1 MDLKIDDIV
10 KQVLSEVG
18 THKENRTAFTLER
31 MPVFTGNETGK
42 SAVLVSPESYELKEY
57 KLPEIGA
64 KEILVEVEGCCVSP
78 SDTIE
83 FMKEK
88 RVGQASLLGQQG
100 TGRIVKLGSPSLQ
113 DAAGVPLKI
122 GDRVTSVK
130 RAGGAA
136 SAYGGNRSNTGAGPT
151 GWFSNYVV
159 LRADNQIYQVN
170 DLDLE
175 SRLLTETV
183 IAVNS
188 AVQRTAKLGHLD
200 SSKRVIV
207 LGCGLEG
214 LTAIAIL
221 NCMGIYNIIAI
232 DGEEGSLKQ
241 AREFGARETIDY
253 RDKKGI
259 QAVMEKIK
267 KYFGGSLADAVFQ
280 CTASP
285 LGRSTAKRFAKNSGS
300 ICELEYVLGKPKTA
314 VRHYEDSMPSGGR
327 YYTSRDYQE
336 CFELLKKAA
345 QKEIPLYRLITH
357 RYRLEEINE
366 AHWSAIRG
374 EGLAIAVFNR

>member
-113 DAAGVPLKI
+113 DAAGTALKV
-122 GDRVTSVK
+122 GDRVVAVK
-130 RAGGAA
+130 KAGTAA
-136 SAYGGNRSNTGAGPT
+136 SAFGANRGSAGSGFH
-151 GWFSNYVV
+151 GWYSNYVV

-188 AVQRTAKLGHLD
+188 AVQRTVKLGHLD

-232 DGEEGSLKQ
+232 DGDEQALKL
-241 AREFGARETIDY
+241 AIEFGARESINY
-253 RDKKGI
+253 RNKNGI
-259 QAVMEKIK
+259 SAVLEKIQ

-285 LGRSTAKRFAKNSGS
+285 LGRSTAKRFTKSSGS
-300 ICELEYVLGKPKTA
+300 ICELEYVLGKSKTA
-314 VRHYEDSMPSGGR
+314 IRHYEDSMPAGGR
-327 YYTSRDYQE
+327 YYTTRDYE
-336 CFELLKKAA
+336 DCFKFMKKAA
-345 QKEIPLYRLITH
+345 EKDLPLYRLITH